1 MKKKR
6 SVMGFDDATFIF
18 NTSGSLVSPDEIRK
32 LEVPGEDETNAIGL
46 IQQALIFARNNSNEF
61 FSTKLM
67 KETTFEQH
75 HLERLTNNYIN
86 HNKLSIK
93 K

>member
-18 NTSGSLVSPDEIRK
+18 NTSGRLVSPDEIRK
-32 LEVPGEDETNAIGL
+32 VPSQDENNAIGL
-46 IQQALIFARNNSNEF
+46 IQMALIFARNNSNEF

-67 KETTFEQH
+67 KETTYEQH

-93 K
+93 E

>member
-18 NTSGSLVSPDEIRK
+18 NTSGRLVSPDEIRK
-32 LEVPGEDETNAIGL
+32 VPSQDENNAIGL
-46 IQQALIFARNNSNEF
+46 IQMALIFARNNSNEF

-67 KETTFEQH
+67 KETTHEQH

-93 K
+93 E

>member
-1 MKKKR
+1 MK
-6 SVMGFDDATFIF
+6 S
-18 NTSGSLVSPDEIRK
+18 
-32 LEVPGEDETNAIGL
+32 EDETNAIGL
-46 IQQALIFARNNSNEF
+46 IQMALIFARNNSNKF
-61 FSTKLM
+61 FSTGLM
-67 KETTFEQH
+67 KATTYEQH